1 MERPTH
7 KSGTHTD
14 TFWARVGAVIIDA
27 ILVTI
32 VAGSVAGLF
41 AANPVRSA
49 SLSSGLGAVLTF
61 AYFTYMEA
69 NYGQTLG
76 KKLLSIVVVTE
87 DGGPCE
93 TDDAVVRNLLRF
105 VDALPVFYLLGAIVL
120 FVSDDDQ
127 RLGDLAADTVV
138 ARVDKSGE

>member
-7 KSGTHTD
+7 EPDTHTD
-14 TFWARVGAVIIDA
+14 TFWARVGAVIVDF
-27 ILVTI
+27 ILVSVVASSI
-32 VAGSVAGLF
+32 VGIVS
-41 AANPVRSA
+41 ANPIRSA
-49 SLSSGLGAVLTF
+49 QLSSALAALLTF
-61 AYFTYMEA
+61 AYFTYLEA

-105 VDALPVFYLLGAIVL
+105 VDALPFAYILGAIVV
-120 FVSDDDQ
+120 FVSDEDQ
-127 RLGDLAADTVV
+127 RLGDLAADTIV
-138 ARVDKSGE
+138 ARVEKD

>member
-7 KSGTHTD
+7 QPGTHTD

-27 ILVTI
+27 ILVTV
-32 VAGSVAGLF
+32 VAGSLTGLVAVD
-41 AANPVRSA
+41 PVRSA
-49 SLSSGLGAVLTF
+49 SLSSGLGAILTF
-61 AYFTYMEA
+61 AYFSYMEA

-76 KKLLSIVVVTE
+76 KKLLNIVVVTE

-105 VDALPVFYLLGAIVL
+105 VDALPLLYLLGAIVI

-138 ARVDKSGE
+138 ARVDRSSE